1 MKRQG
6 RLLGGAVVVL
16 LFLVAL
22 GFTPGLSLAQTLINS
37 GNVLNVP
44 VSQTEVYVGGQAVLV
59 NYSGNLSPLV
69 LSGAPTA
76 FELQGDFSSLISGS
90 NGIIY
95 DPSQMLPYPHN
106 TLPGFEVGPGTFV
119 PVGGNA
125 SIAGVTS
132 TGNTDFPVSVTV
144 DGSGSAFN
152 VGNALTINAP
162 GTLSLTNGGAVGV
175 GVLGVGAETG
185 AVLNSGTV
193 LIDSTSSLTV
203 CCSTYGG
210 GTYTQTAGLTKV
222 YGTLTA
228 DGGVYINGGTLGGGG
243 TVIGNITNSGGTVDP
258 GDPTTL
264 TIKGNYTQNS
274 TGVLVIDIASA
285 TDFTKLDVTGTG
297 TLDGTLD
304 INFDGYVPPAN
315 TDFAFLQAGGVAG
328 DFTGLDVTGITCP
341 TCGFDLSTLSF
352 DTTLPPSATPE
363 PASFVLL
370 GTALLGV
377 GPLLR
382 KRVIAQKNRK

>member
-1 MKRQG
+1 
-6 RLLGGAVVVL
+6 V
-16 LFLVAL
+16 
-22 GFTPGLSLAQTLINS
+22 
-37 GNVLNVP
+37 
-44 VSQTEVYVGGQAVLV
+44 
-59 NYSGNLSPLV
+59 
-69 LSGAPTA
+69 
-76 FELQGDFSSLISGS
+76 
-90 NGIIY
+90 
-95 DPSQMLPYPHN
+95 
-106 TLPGFEVGPGTFV
+106 
-119 PVGGNA
+119 
-125 SIAGVTS
+125 
-132 TGNTDFPVSVTV
+132 GNTDYPVSVTV
-144 DGSGSAFN
+144 DGLGSAFN

-193 LIDSTSSLTV
+193 LIDAASSLTV
-203 CCSTYGG
+203 CCGTYGG

-222 YGTLTA
+222 YGILTA

-243 TVIGNITNSGGTVDP
+243 TVNGNITNSGGTVDP

-264 TIKGNYTQNS
+264 TINGNYTQSS

-285 TDFTKLDVTGTG
+285 TDFTKLDVTGTA

-304 INFDGYVPPAN
+304 INFLDGYEPPAN
-315 TDFAFLQAGGVAG
+315 TDFAFLEAGGGVAG

-363 PASFVLL
+363 PASLVLL

-377 GPLLR
+377 APLLR
-382 KRVIAQKNRK
+382 KRVIAQNNRK